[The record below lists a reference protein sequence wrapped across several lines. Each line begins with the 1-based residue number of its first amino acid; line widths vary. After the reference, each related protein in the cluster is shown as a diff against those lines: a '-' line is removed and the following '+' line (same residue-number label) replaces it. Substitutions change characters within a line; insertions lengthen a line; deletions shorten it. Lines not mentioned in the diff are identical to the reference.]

1 MLLLVLYL
9 TGYLSFFTVGQPIQY
24 KVCDKAP
31 SNIKSVNISPCSD
44 DPCIFHHNTTVKVEV
59 TFTAQMNSSSLKA
72 QIYGIVAGIPVS
84 FPMPN
89 PDGCNK
95 SGIACPISQGS
106 EYTYQSVFNVIPS
119 YPDISLVVQWDLKD
133 RDGKYEFCFLFP
145 MQIKK

>member
-1 MLLLVLYL
+1 MKVATARYTFGRGLDN
-9 TGYLSFFTVGQPIQY
+9 QY
-24 KVCDKAP
+24 SIKKIKLQKYPPNRTFIKDDNKAP

-44 DPCIFHHNTTVKVEV
+44 NPCIFHHNTTVKVEV

-119 YPDISLVVQWDLKD
+119 YPD
-133 RDGKYEFCFLFP
+133 
-145 MQIKK
+145 